1 MAYSVE
7 KGNKAPSSVKKKKKT
22 QINPLCIPKVSLLFI
37 VSGAALG
44 IAGITTAAKVIITR
58 GTL

>member
-1 MAYSVE
+1 MEYGVE
-7 KGNKAPSSVKKKKKT
+7 KGNKAHSSVKKKT
-22 QINPLCIPKVSLLFI
+22 QTNPLWIPKVSLLFI

-44 IAGITTAAKVIITR
+44 FTGITTAVKVIITR